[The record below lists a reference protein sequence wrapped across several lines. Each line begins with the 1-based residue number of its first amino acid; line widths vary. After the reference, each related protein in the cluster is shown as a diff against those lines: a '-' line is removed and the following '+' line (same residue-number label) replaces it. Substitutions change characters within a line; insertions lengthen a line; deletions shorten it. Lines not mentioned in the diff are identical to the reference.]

1 MAMRAT
7 FDIAAEAEALNEL
20 TRDELVDRWR
30 KIYGSLPP
38 KGVRQDL
45 LKRAILW
52 HTQSKH
58 FGGIPV
64 ETRRLLRAAVRR
76 VEQSL
81 LSRHQRRSTA
91 AADEERSAEIG
102 AAGVAGDCSP
112 QDARPQRQRRTLAP
126 GARLIRE
133 WNGQTHTVDVI
144 EGGYVFEARVYRS
157 LTAIAGKITGTHWSG
172 PRFFGL

>member
-1 MAMRAT
+1 MAMRAA

-20 TRDELVDRWR
+20 THDELVDRLR
-30 KIYGSLPP
+30 NIYGSLPP

-58 FGGIPV
+58 FGGVPV

-81 LSRHQRRSTA
+81 LSRHQ
-91 AADEERSAEIG
+91 
-102 AAGVAGDCSP
+102 
-112 QDARPQRQRRTLAP
+112 
-126 GARLIRE
+126 
-133 WNGQTHTVDVI
+133 
-144 EGGYVFEARVYRS
+144 
-157 LTAIAGKITGTHWSG
+157 GT
-172 PRFFGL
+172 